1 MKKLNNSYAASDVK
15 TLIWNDATVVFNQQ
29 TYRVREKENDIKAFI
44 EKNKNVIYSFSKLR

>member
-29 TYRVREKENDIKAFI
+29 TRVSEKENDIKAFI